1 MQPDNDADLEALI
14 DRELRRLPLPRA
26 PRTLLPRIMQAAS
39 EAARPWYARAWFT
52 WPWPW
57 RIVSLAGLVL
67 AAYGMWRL
75 PPAPPAVVTTV
86 STTRVLWDALIQPL
100 LPYLVTVM
108 VLMGVACAV
117 FGVALNYVLLER
129 VEQRR

>member
-1 MQPDNDADLEALI
+1 MQPDNEAELESLI
-14 DRELRRLPLPRA
+14 DRELRRLPQPRA
-26 PRTLLPRIMQAAS
+26 PRTLLPRVMQAANA
-39 EAARPWYARAWFT
+39 AARPWHARAWFT

-57 RIVSLAGLVL
+57 RIGSLAGLVL
-67 AAYGMWRL
+67 AAYGVWRL
-75 PPAPPAVVTTV
+75 PPAPPAVVTAV
-86 STTRVLWDALIQPL
+86 STTRLLWDALIQPL

>member
-1 MQPDNDADLEALI
+1 MQPDNEAELESLV
-14 DRELRRLPLPRA
+14 DRELRRRPLPRA
-26 PRTLLPRIMQAAS
+26 PLTLLPRIMEAS
-39 EAARPWYARAWFT
+39 KAAARPWYERAWFT
-52 WPWPW
+52 WPWGW
-57 RIVSLAGLVL
+57 RIASVAGLML
-67 AAYGMWRL
+67 AAFGVWRL
-75 PPAPPAVVTTV
+75 PPAPPAVVTAV